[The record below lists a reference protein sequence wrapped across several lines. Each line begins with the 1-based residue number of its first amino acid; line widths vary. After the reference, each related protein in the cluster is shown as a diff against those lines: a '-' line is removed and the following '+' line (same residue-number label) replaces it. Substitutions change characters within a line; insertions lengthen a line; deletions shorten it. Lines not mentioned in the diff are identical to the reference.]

1 MYIYNIIIF
10 FSLSDMGH
18 DIWCMLHLWLQA
30 RKADSSVKL
39 RDVVMSSAAA
49 PVFFPSHNF
58 EADGRMYNLVDGGVA
73 ANNPVN
79 PLHTQAFKGSYFQDL
94 LPFVYTIHSSYLMK
108 LSPLCRHCL
117 QYKKQTIYL
126 ETEIIII
133 WFFPW
138 ALALKKNTRTSL
150 I

>member
-1 MYIYNIIIF
+1 
-10 FSLSDMGH
+10 
-18 DIWCMLHLWLQA
+18 MLHLWLQA
-30 RKADSSVKL
+30 RKTDSSVKL

-49 PVFFPSHNF
+49 PVYFPSHNF
-58 EADGRMYNLVDGGVA
+58 KADGRIYNLVDGGVA

-117 QYKKQTIYL
+117 QYKKQPIYL

-133 WFFPW
+133 
-138 ALALKKNTRTSL
+138 
-150 I
+150 